1 MIRWPLVVFAFCV
14 GAIPVAAQTPAEAAS
29 APPIRRWLDVQ
40 NLHLSSRFRWVESN
54 TGQITSSTLQWQP
67 NIRARFLIDPEAKY
81 SVHVGAFSGNQFVSS
96 WNNTGGGAGAFAS
109 DFNVKQLFVSAAPI
123 RALEFQAGGL
133 YMLRGENTEITT
145 YDNDAYIVGERVLVT
160 RPQGW
165 FAQFAATIGHIGDY
179 RTPNVFERFDSMD
192 DINYGQILLSARATD
207 RINFSA
213 DYTYEDSRDLLREG
227 VTVRLPEK
235 MLPLTAIKA
244 EAYQRLSEVTGEG
257 FNVAGDLRITRALT
271 ITAGVTHI
279 DQNYLIPGY
288 MSPNA
293 DRYERGTRVYSFG
306 AYAIARELSVGYF
319 VGEAFNIDFDIPNE
333 HRWEILVTFNPTAL
347 LKAKGIF

>member
-1 MIRWPLVVFAFCV
+1 MIRWTLVVFALWV
-14 GAIPVAAQTPAEAAS
+14 GAVPVAAQTPAADP

-54 TGQITSSTLQWQP
+54 TGQLTSSTLQWQP
-67 NIRARFLIDPEAKY
+67 NIRARFLIDAEAKY

-96 WNNTGGGAGAFAS
+96 WNNTGGGVGTFAG
-109 DFNVKQLFVSAAPI
+109 DFNVRQLFVSAAPV
-123 RALEFQAGGL
+123 RGLEFQAGGL
-133 YMLRGENTEITT
+133 SMMRGENTEITT
-145 YDNDAYIVGERVLVT
+145 YDNDAYIVGERAVVT
-160 RPQGW
+160 RLQGW

-179 RTPNVFERFDSMD
+179 RTPNVFERFDAMD
-192 DINYGQILLSARATD
+192 DINYGQVLLAARATD

-227 VTVRLPEK
+227 VTLRLPETVR
-235 MLPLTAIKA
+235 PLTAIKA

-257 FNVAGDLRITRALT
+257 FNVAADLRARALT
-271 ITAGVTHI
+271 ITVGVAHI
-279 DQNYLIPGY
+279 DENYLIPDY

-306 AYAIARELSVGYF
+306 TYTITRELSVGYF

-333 HRWEILVTFNPTAL
+333 HRWEILATFNPTAL
-347 LKAKGIF
+347 LKAKGVF